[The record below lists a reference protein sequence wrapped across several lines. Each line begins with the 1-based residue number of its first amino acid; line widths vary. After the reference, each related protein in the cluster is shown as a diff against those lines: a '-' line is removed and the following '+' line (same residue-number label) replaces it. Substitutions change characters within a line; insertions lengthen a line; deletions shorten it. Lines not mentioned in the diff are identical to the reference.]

1 MQSPPSLNL
10 SSPRQAAIADT
21 RPTEGEA
28 VRVLLIPNAR
38 RLLITT
44 VLWSLLTSLYSRA
57 MEVQGVDA
65 PQQYGL
71 GMYLST
77 NLGGGLIVL
86 TVVTIGWY
94 AVASRV
100 WLGSEAARRR
110 YAMEG
115 AYALLPWKVY
125 FPLLVLLST
134 LGGTLSYMSF
144 VHYMHATQAW
154 SPVLERNI
162 NWGANVILTLIY
174 SFGIFSMDYFRVRAQ
189 MLRIRAETAQ
199 RLNVEARLQRLQA
212 QMEPHMLFN
221 TLANLHA
228 LIDTQP
234 AKAQDML
241 AHLID
246 YLRATL
252 SASRT
257 GAVSL
262 RDEMARVQDYL
273 ALMQIRM
280 GERLQIVI
288 DVPAELHAVQLPPM
302 LIQPLVENAIKHG
315 LDPLPEGGTLHIQA
329 RRNNDH
335 DRDQIEI
342 AVRDDGQGLDAAQAI
357 RGHAQKDSDHN
368 SDNDNDSGFGLGCIR
383 ARLQASY
390 GDNARLILE
399 PGQPS
404 RHDTPGHRPGTVA
417 ILRLPAKPPAALLA
431 DEAGAPPQ
439 PSLSPR

>member
-1 MQSPPSLNL
+1 MQSPPSPDL
-10 SSPRQAAIADT
+10 SSPR
-21 RPTEGEA
+21 PTEGDA
-28 VRVLLIPNAR
+28 VRTLLIPNAR

-57 MEVQGVDA
+57 MEVQGVDT

-86 TVVTIGWY
+86 TVIMIGWY
-94 AVASRV
+94 AVASRL
-100 WLGSEAARRR
+100 WLNSEAARRR

-115 AYALLPWKVY
+115 TYALLPWKVY
-125 FPLLVLLST
+125 FPLLVLLSAI
-134 LGGTLSYMSF
+134 GGTVSFMGFVSYMHS
-144 VHYMHATQAW
+144 TKAW
-154 SPVLERNI
+154 SPILERNI
-162 NWGANVILTLIY
+162 SWSANVTLTLIY

-189 MLRIRAETAQ
+189 MLRIRAEAAQ
-199 RLNVEARLQRLQA
+199 RLNVEAQLQRLQA

-280 GERLQIVI
+280 GDRLQVAI
-288 DVPAELHAVQLPPM
+288 DVPAELHGIQLPPM

-315 LDPLPEGGTLHIQA
+315 IDPLPEGGTLHIQA

-342 AVRDDGQGLDAAQAI
+342 TVRDDGQGLDAAQATTS
-357 RGHAQKDSDHN
+357 HAQ
-368 SDNDNDSGFGLGCIR
+368 SGFGLGCIH

-390 GDNARLILE
+390 GDNARLVLM
-399 PGQPS
+399 PDPQGAPDAP
-404 RHDTPGHRPGTVA
+404 RHRPGTVA
-417 ILRLPAKPPAALLA
+417 TLRLPV
-431 DEAGAPPQ
+431 APPVAL
-439 PSLSPR
+439 PADAADTLPHTSLTLR